1 MVILYLVFLF
11 AEQAAFPDKL
21 RALVEDDQSRAILRD
36 KLSKLRTSLEKY
48 IGIKFLEGFALGAGT
63 LIALKLYGVEFAW
76 LWAFAVLLI
85 SFVPTIGTI
94 IGTALPALVALMQF
108 GEWRPAIDL
117 AIMLG
122 VLQVLVNNVLEPR
135 LLGRSFN
142 LSPVIILVVLAAGFE
157 IWSAL
162 GAVLAIPL
170 LVIAVTICA
179 DFRATRPIAVILSGR
194 AELG

>member
-36 KLSKLRTSLEKY
+36 KLSKLRT
-48 IGIKFLEGFALGAGT
+48 
-63 LIALKLYGVEFAW
+63 LYGVEFAW

-162 GAVLAIPL
+162 GGVLAIPL
-170 LVIAVTICA
+170 LLIAVTICA